1 MPLTLSKTFVIS
13 GKIVQRVKMKSQ
25 QSGYNLKEAL
35 LALKAYETQPSIT
48 IEQLIKALSGKG
60 RSLIVAFL
68 TIPFCQPLQIPGLS
82 TPFGIVITFF
92 GLRMML
98 GKEIWLPRKILNRPI
113 KIQTLKKITDR
124 AIAILDKTKS
134 FIHPRL
140 HFMYQS
146 QVMEKI
152 NGILICILG
161 ILLALPLPVPLTNL
175 TSAWS
180 IFLISLGTIEND
192 GLLILLGFICTLLTF
207 SFFLAIL
214 ISIKLMI

>member
-1 MPLTLSKTFVIS
+1 
-13 GKIVQRVKMKSQ
+13 MKSQ
-25 QSGYNLKEAL
+25 KSGYNLKEAL
-35 LALKAYETQPSIT
+35 LALKPYEAYPFIT

-60 RSLIVAFL
+60 RSLIAAFL
-68 TIPFCQPLQIPGLS
+68 SIPFCQPLQIPGLS

-92 GLRMML
+92 GLRMMF
-98 GKEIWLPRKILNRPI
+98 GKEIWLPKKILNR
-113 KIQTLKKITDR
+113 KIQTLTLKKITER
-124 AIAILDKTKS
+124 VLKILDKTKR

-140 HFMYQS
+140 HFMYQTKI
-146 QVMEKI
+146 MERV
-152 NGILICILG
+152 NGALICILG

-207 SFFLAIL
+207 GFFLAIL